1 MEPFRMGCPAGKLT
15 ACPAPGRVDETGNA
29 NRIVP
34 HSYEGAGIYRMNQDL
49 QTDQGGTGGDVGFAQ
64 IDADAV
70 CEQCSSVNDEGTL
83 LCKVCGQNL
92 RDQRARRLA
101 NAHGPE
107 MFEARVSRI
116 RLLTGLLSVF
126 GLLLVVFAVLNLSN
140 IEASLVTFLSAS
152 SDVEGESLWSGPGS
166 EIYDNL
172 LRDLEEYPTSRTR
185 MEEALENP
193 VTDRSYNGRYVLMR
207 PGRLDADRVIGEA
220 NLSRRG
226 DRVYFVAKLRNQ
238 PIEIRGYASLE
249 QAGEDDEM
257 RVIARNTVGITV
269 SEAQYTGFG
278 FANRISAGGHRVV
291 AASDYDNNDV
301 NHEVLAYRV
310 R

>member
-1 MEPFRMGCPAGKLT
+1 
-15 ACPAPGRVDETGNA
+15 
-29 NRIVP
+29 
-34 HSYEGAGIYRMNQDL
+34 MNQDIRS
-49 QTDQGGTGGDVGFAQ
+49 DQGGTGGDAGFAQ

-70 CEQCSSVNDEGTL
+70 CEQCSTVNDEGTL

-116 RLLTGLLSVF
+116 RLFRGLLSI
-126 GLLLVVFAVLNLSN
+126 LAVLFVVLVFLNIAK
-140 IEASLVTFLSAS
+140 IEASWVRYLSADS
-152 SDVEGESLWSGPGS
+152 STEGESLWSGPGS
-166 EIYDNL
+166 QIYDNL
-172 LRDLEEYPTSRTR
+172 LRDLEEYPTSRSRT
-185 MEEALENP
+185 EEALKNP
-193 VTDRSYNGRYVLMR
+193 LTDRSYNGRYVLVR
-207 PGRLDADRVIGEA
+207 PGRLDANRVIGEA

-249 QAGEDDEM
+249 QTGQDDEM
-257 RVIARNTVGITV
+257 RVIARSTVGIIV
-269 SEAQYTGFG
+269 DDVQYSGFG
-278 FANRISAGGHRVV
+278 FASMISAGGHRIV